1 MKSLTKDLA
10 LLITIIAYSLKLAV
24 LGATFADAACL
35 VGLSVLSA
43 VFYYIQHTKAKI
55 IERDQLEEVRKL
67 REEVAKEILKF
78 KEDVIGEVNKV
89 KIAANIN
96 NMRK

>member
-1 MKSLTKDLA
+1 MKAFQKDLA
-10 LLITIIAYSLKLAV
+10 LLFTIIAYSLKLIIYRAS
-24 LGATFADAACL
+24 FADAICL
-35 VGLSVLSA
+35 AGLSVLSA

-55 IERDQLEEVRKL
+55 VERDQLEEVRKL
-67 REEVAKEILKF
+67 REEVAKEIVKF